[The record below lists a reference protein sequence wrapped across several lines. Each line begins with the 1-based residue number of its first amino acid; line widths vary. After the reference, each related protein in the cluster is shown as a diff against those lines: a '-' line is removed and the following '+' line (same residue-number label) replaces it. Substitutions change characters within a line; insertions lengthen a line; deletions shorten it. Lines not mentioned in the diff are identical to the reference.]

1 MQRAL
6 VIVSLAVSTS
16 VMAGTTDH
24 EPRRSARPS
33 EVVRLR
39 AHFDAVDGELRSR
52 DITGLTAAQQSR
64 RTLLTR
70 WLRDYRNAGSFPVN
84 DRVTAP
90 TPFFRDSNGTLCA
103 MAYLIQRS
111 GRSDIVDKVEATRN
125 NAYIAELADDPALIA
140 WLDSSG
146 LSVPEA
152 ARIQPAY
159 RGDPDSPRDPDG
171 LTLIV
176 DYNVSPLLLGGAS
189 LATAGLN
196 MVKPSYAS
204 GLLGIVAGAVTIGVT
219 GKYAYDNSRIDRG
232 AGFMMGLG
240 GLSAGAGVH
249 GLLETRRN
257 NRSAGRLQDARSARS
272 GNRVSM
278 TIIPDFDLRASDA
291 RMGLRV
297 AGKF

>member
-39 AHFDAVDGELRSR
+39 AHFDAVDGELTSR
-52 DITGLTAAQQSR
+52 DVTGLTAAQQSR

-111 GRSDIVDKVEATRN
+111 GRSDIVDKVEATQN

-146 LSVPEA
+146 LSVAEA

-159 RGDPDSPRDPDG
+159 RGDPDGGR
-171 LTLIV
+171 IV

-240 GLSAGAGVH
+240 GLSVGAGMH

-272 GNRVSM
+272 GDRVSM
-278 TIIPDFDLRASDA
+278 TIVPDFDLRAPDA